1 MERHLK
7 ERLIGATVLVAATI
21 ILVPEMLSGPG
32 EARRASPV
40 AESVKTYSVDLKPA
54 TAPALPPVQPPNGEA
69 TTELA
74 AEPPPA
80 VVPEIPAQEQPPVPA
95 PEPLPPTSET
105 APAEAQPAGEAASQP
120 EAVPVPSPTPAASG
134 AWAIQVGSFSTKA
147 KATTVARD
155 LERQGFPSF
164 VRATTL
170 GGKTLYRVR
179 VGPLAERSAAETML
193 AKVRARSSG
202 AAIVRNGD

>member
-7 ERLIGATVLVAATI
+7 ERLIGATVLVAAAI

-32 EARRASPV
+32 ESRRASPSI
-40 AESVKTYSVDLKPA
+40 AESVKTYSIDLKPA
-54 TAPALPPVQPPNGEA
+54 AAPAPRPVQPPSDEA
-69 TTELA
+69 TIGPT
-74 AEPPPA
+74 AEPPA
-80 VVPEIPAQEQPPVPA
+80 VVPEIPVQEQPPAPA
-95 PEPLPPTSET
+95 PAPPTGETAPTEAQPAAEAASKSET
-105 APAEAQPAGEAASQP
+105 APVPNPA
-120 EAVPVPSPTPAASG
+120 PAANG

-164 VRATTL
+164 VRATTV

-179 VGPLAERSAAETML
+179 VGPLAERSAAEAML
-193 AKVRARSSG
+193 AKVRAHSPG
-202 AAIVRNGD
+202 AAIVRSGG